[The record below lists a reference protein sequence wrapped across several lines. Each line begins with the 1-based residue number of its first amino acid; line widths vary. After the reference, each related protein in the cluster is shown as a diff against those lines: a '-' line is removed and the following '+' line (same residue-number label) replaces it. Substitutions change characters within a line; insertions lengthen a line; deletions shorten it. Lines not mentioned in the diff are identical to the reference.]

1 MKLKTESI
9 KDRTRFWERAK
20 KFLSSKLVVFIA
32 LLSLS
37 VGAFTVVN
45 RPSADD
51 INFSRVYQYY
61 LLSNSN
67 GQDLA
72 KASTETS
79 QNGGDSNSGGSSV
92 GKKLVGLLGNGGNQ
106 GSFSYN
112 DIIQGADSKPD
123 ARKFSEIMATLSG
136 YNYISVQNNGMSK
149 ILDICIHGLV
159 GIPLI
164 ILGFFVDILS
174 LFWTGIVNVIAQ
186 YNIFNLLGTAFGYS
200 KTGDQ
205 MIKAMG
211 MNSEDVKNWISMG
224 LWIFTA
230 VMIFTVVWALRRG
243 GTNVSER
250 DKHKVIGRA
259 IGLIGIPVVICMSC
273 SVLSD
278 ITELSDNSNPS
289 EDPVF
294 ASWLMDTESWAKRYN
309 FDITVG
315 GIGKGI
321 NSYFSNSN
329 SGAKGSNGPHGNY
342 VDPNFNPYDNSK
354 PADKIGKELYQ
365 QGLDESK
372 TKFPNS
378 TIAMSYLLSQTF
390 DSRDYLDYISSN
402 DINNLVSGF
411 PNSKLYDFDK
421 SYDSNG
427 TEQKNWP
434 APSGIKKAKDDYYMG
449 DLKKDPKYKATPIQ
463 TWEDRYI
470 FGAKN
475 TGNLAKYYKEQP
487 SLEQVYS
494 SRGGAGSNSDDRL
507 TDESTFL
514 ALNTSFDTEGGD
526 FSIDGPTYGAYATI
540 SKFDSN
546 RYAYYKYSMVGNPLF
561 TIPAMTVNGLL
572 SLLVGLAVI
581 SALWSVGIIDMNLR
595 PLRSWIK
602 SISFGDIEYAEATM
616 VYALGIAATA
626 LTVTLVPSVLV
637 NVFTAIA
644 NMLGSLLTG
653 NPANA
658 NSGGTTV
665 VASEMIGTSYWVG
678 FAFAVFGLVA
688 YYHNWNGFRDKLVN
702 LLLIPWDW
710 AKGKGTELE
719 AAAGRE
725 TNSALSRGRQATKD
739 QLQKKRDL
747 KNNLLED
754 LSQNETGLGKGLNNL
769 THGLSGDAATKALEG
784 RALRGDYALDNV
796 GHDPFKTTKELT
808 MDAIRNRGVSRRQ
821 AAREHEL
828 AANVKSPESIERD
841 FDQNATPDKAL
852 NEENLMDKD
861 GQMNPDNPYVTPD
874 DQKDMDQ
881 VNNDLGK
888 LADDGLTEA
897 AILTGA
903 AKGLTPDE
911 QKQLDDNHDM
921 QDKVLGKKGA
931 DDYRNLQHKL
941 AQGEPLTAAEQARL
955 DGYNDKLQNA
965 QQGAE
970 ESALGA
976 NAYKDYQD
984 LKQKQANGEPLTE
997 DEQKRLNQYDKKI
1010 QQAQEAHNEEVLG
1023 PKNYQD
1029 YKDLKQKQES
1039 GQPLTTAEQ
1048 QRLDKYERKLKANP
1062 MSTQQALGANA
1073 YKDYQDLKQ
1082 KQANGEPLTPDE
1094 QKRLNQYDKN
1104 IQQAQEAHNE
1114 EVLGPKDYQDYKDL
1128 KSKQESGQPLTTA
1141 EQQRL
1146 NKYERKLKANPMST
1160 QQALG
1165 ATAHKDYQQLAKK
1178 VASGQ
1183 KLTPDEQQRYNQYR
1197 KSMKL
1202 QGVDPDGIK
1211 GMDTLEQKAAP
1222 ILTEHEME
1230 AENALQ
1236 EQAGTILGDAG
1247 LQTYQQLQ
1255 QKVVAG
1261 QPLTQDEQQKLDGF
1275 NKKLVS
1281 GGMKPAQIKKFNN
1294 LQSKSDN
1301 GLSVS
1306 QNKAYQT
1313 LMKKGAQAS
1322 GMNERA
1328 MQDFAQLS
1336 RKSVK
1341 GELTD
1346 AEKKKLAN
1354 YTRKLEKSMSPA
1366 DVKHL
1371 QKLAGRRITG
1381 RLDPKQMKQYQ
1392 MLQNKHIMSTRGIAN
1407 LSSGQRTQLEQFNM
1421 KRDDVVRQQAPELMG
1436 KIQRYENMQ
1445 GELTAPQMNEYR
1457 SLKRQARTIA
1467 DSSMKPTELKQ
1478 YRRLNTMAHPRL
1490 ANGTSS
1496 VMTKGEQAQY
1506 KNLRS
1511 KITSG
1516 MTNSERAR
1524 VNRLARQ
1531 TQDSANKI
1539 AAKKAQIIQNVQD
1552 TNHINA
1558 ARQKALKDV
1567 HEINRQLQA
1576 MHQATLNLSSHGT
1589 PRDADQITKA
1599 YSNLLSTSQGNP
1611 QLHQKVVAAAKNY
1624 YNDMKGFEFVAPGS
1638 IDTNGD
1644 GQINALDAG
1653 GYYGNQSNGKDAGK
1667 YYNSM
1672 AELREKLDSGHI
1684 NTLDTEDRFSGQ
1696 PEGGSTSKQR
1706 NSLNELRNK
1715 LDDGLK

>member
-1 MKLKTESI
+1 MNLRTESI
-9 KDRTRFWERAK
+9 KDRTHFWERAK

-365 QGLDESK
+365 QGLDDSK

-626 LTVTLVPSVLV
+626 LTVTLVPSVIV

-997 DEQKRLNQYDKKI
+997 DEQKRLNQYDKNI

-1023 PKNYQD
+1023 PKDYQD
-1029 YKDLKQKQES
+1029 YKNLKGKQES

-1062 MSTQQALGANA
+1062 MSTQQALGATA
-1073 YKDYQDLKQ
+1073 Y
-1082 KQANGEPLTPDE
+1082 
-1094 QKRLNQYDKN
+1094 
-1104 IQQAQEAHNE
+1104 
-1114 EVLGPKDYQDYKDL
+1114 
-1128 KSKQESGQPLTTA
+1128 
-1141 EQQRL
+1141 
-1146 NKYERKLKANPMST
+1146 
-1160 QQALG
+1160 
-1165 ATAHKDYQQLAKK
+1165 KDYQQLAKK

-1294 LQSKSDN
+1294 LQSKSEN

-1306 QNKAYQT
+1306 QNKAYHT

-1421 KRDDVVRQQAPELMG
+1421 KRDDIVRQQAPELMG

-1638 IDTNGD
+1638 VDTNGD

-1672 AELREKLDSGHI
+1672 TELREKLDSGHI

>member
-1 MKLKTESI
+1 MRTESI
-9 KDRTRFWERAK
+9 KDRTHFWERAK

-67 GQDLA
+67 GQDLS
-72 KASTETS
+72 KASTEAS

-159 GIPLI
+159 GIPLV

-259 IGLIGIPVVICMSC
+259 IGLIGIPIVICMSC

-294 ASWLMDTESWAKRYN
+294 ASWLMDTESWAKKYN

-329 SGAKGSNGPHGNY
+329 SGAKGANGPHGNY

-402 DINNLVSGF
+402 DINSLVSSF

-421 SYDSNG
+421 SYDNNG
-427 TEQKNWP
+427 NEQKDWP

-487 SLEQVYS
+487 SMEQVYS

-688 YYHNWNGFRDKLVN
+688 YYYNWNGFRDKLVN

-739 QLQKKRDL
+739 QLQRKRDL

-769 THGLSGDAATKALEG
+769 THGLSGNAATKALEG

-852 NEENLMDKD
+852 SEENLMDKD

-921 QDKVLGKKGA
+921 QDKVLGKEDA

-997 DEQKRLNQYDKKI
+997 DEQKRLNQYDKNI

-1029 YKDLKQKQES
+1029 YKDLKEKQES

-1048 QRLDKYERKLKANP
+1048 QRLD
-1062 MSTQQALGANA
+1062 
-1073 YKDYQDLKQ
+1073 
-1082 KQANGEPLTPDE
+1082 
-1094 QKRLNQYDKN
+1094 
-1104 IQQAQEAHNE
+1104 
-1114 EVLGPKDYQDYKDL
+1114 
-1128 KSKQESGQPLTTA
+1128 
-1141 EQQRL
+1141 
-1146 NKYERKLKANPMST
+1146 KYERKLKANPMST

-1183 KLTPDEQQRYNQYR
+1183 KLTPDEQQRYDQYR

-1236 EQAGTILGDAG
+1236 EQAGAILGDAG
-1247 LQTYQQLQ
+1247 LQAYQQLQ

-1261 QPLTQDEQQKLDGF
+1261 KPLTQDEQQKLDGF

-1306 QNKAYQT
+1306 QNKAYHT

-1354 YTRKLEKSMSPA
+1354 YTRKLEKSMGPA

-1381 RLDPKQMKQYQ
+1381 RLDPEQMKQYQ

-1407 LSSGQRTQLEQFNM
+1407 LSSGQRTKLEQFNM
-1421 KRDDVVRQQAPELMG
+1421 KRDDIVRQQAPELMG

-1506 KNLRS
+1506 KDLRS

-1638 IDTNGD
+1638 VDTNGD
-1644 GQINALDAG
+1644 GQINAFDAG

-1672 AELREKLDSGHI
+1672 TELRKKLDSGHVD
-1684 NTLDTEDRFSGQ
+1684 TLDTEGRFNGQ
-1696 PEGGSTSKQR
+1696 PEGGNTSKQR

>member
-1 MKLKTESI
+1 MRTESI
-9 KDRTRFWERAK
+9 KDRTHFWERAK

-67 GQDLA
+67 GQDLS
-72 KASTETS
+72 KASTEAS

-159 GIPLI
+159 GIPLV

-259 IGLIGIPVVICMSC
+259 IGLIGIPIVICMSC

-294 ASWLMDTESWAKRYN
+294 ASWLMDTESWAKKYN

-329 SGAKGSNGPHGNY
+329 SGAKGANGPHGNY

-402 DINNLVSGF
+402 DINSLVSSF

-421 SYDSNG
+421 SYDNNG
-427 TEQKNWP
+427 NEQKDWP

-487 SLEQVYS
+487 SMEQVYS

-688 YYHNWNGFRDKLVN
+688 YYYNWNGFRDKLVN

-739 QLQKKRDL
+739 QLQRKRDL

-769 THGLSGDAATKALEG
+769 THGLSGNAATKALEG

-852 NEENLMDKD
+852 SEENLMDKD

-921 QDKVLGKKGA
+921 QDKVLGKEDA

-997 DEQKRLNQYDKKI
+997 DEQKRLNQYDKNI

-1029 YKDLKQKQES
+1029 YKDLKEKQES

-1048 QRLDKYERKLKANP
+1048 QRLD
-1062 MSTQQALGANA
+1062 
-1073 YKDYQDLKQ
+1073 
-1082 KQANGEPLTPDE
+1082 
-1094 QKRLNQYDKN
+1094 
-1104 IQQAQEAHNE
+1104 
-1114 EVLGPKDYQDYKDL
+1114 
-1128 KSKQESGQPLTTA
+1128 
-1141 EQQRL
+1141 
-1146 NKYERKLKANPMST
+1146 KYERKLKANPMST

-1183 KLTPDEQQRYNQYR
+1183 KLTPDEQQRYDQYR

-1236 EQAGTILGDAG
+1236 EQAGAILGDAG
-1247 LQTYQQLQ
+1247 LQAYQQLQ

-1261 QPLTQDEQQKLDGF
+1261 KPLTQDEQQKLDGF

-1306 QNKAYQT
+1306 QNKAYHT

-1354 YTRKLEKSMSPA
+1354 YTRKLEKSMGPA

-1407 LSSGQRTQLEQFNM
+1407 LSSGQRTKLEQFNM
-1421 KRDDVVRQQAPELMG
+1421 KRDDIVRQQAPELMG

-1506 KNLRS
+1506 KDLRS

-1638 IDTNGD
+1638 VDTNGD
-1644 GQINALDAG
+1644 GQINAFDAG

-1672 AELREKLDSGHI
+1672 TELRKKLDSGHVD
-1684 NTLDTEDRFSGQ
+1684 TLDTEGRFNGQ
-1696 PEGGSTSKQR
+1696 PEGGNTSKQR

>member
-1 MKLKTESI
+1 M
-9 KDRTRFWERAK
+9 
-20 KFLSSKLVVFIA
+20 
-32 LLSLS
+32 
-37 VGAFTVVN
+37 GAFTVVN

-67 GQDLA
+67 GQDLS
-72 KASTETS
+72 KASTEAS

-159 GIPLI
+159 GIPLV

-259 IGLIGIPVVICMSC
+259 IGLIGIPIVICMSC

-294 ASWLMDTESWAKRYN
+294 ASWLMDTESWAKKYN

-329 SGAKGSNGPHGNY
+329 SGAKGANGPHGNY

-402 DINNLVSGF
+402 DINSLVSSF

-421 SYDSNG
+421 SYDNNG
-427 TEQKNWP
+427 NEQKDWP

-487 SLEQVYS
+487 SMEQVYS

-688 YYHNWNGFRDKLVN
+688 YYYNWNGFRDKLVN

-739 QLQKKRDL
+739 QLQRKRDL

-769 THGLSGDAATKALEG
+769 THGLSGNAATKALEG

-852 NEENLMDKD
+852 SEENLMDKD

-921 QDKVLGKKGA
+921 QDKVLGKEDA

-997 DEQKRLNQYDKKI
+997 DEQKRLNQYDKNI

-1029 YKDLKQKQES
+1029 YKDLKEKQES

-1048 QRLDKYERKLKANP
+1048 QRLD
-1062 MSTQQALGANA
+1062 
-1073 YKDYQDLKQ
+1073 
-1082 KQANGEPLTPDE
+1082 
-1094 QKRLNQYDKN
+1094 
-1104 IQQAQEAHNE
+1104 
-1114 EVLGPKDYQDYKDL
+1114 
-1128 KSKQESGQPLTTA
+1128 
-1141 EQQRL
+1141 
-1146 NKYERKLKANPMST
+1146 KYERKLKANPMST

-1183 KLTPDEQQRYNQYR
+1183 KLTPDEQQRYDQYR

-1236 EQAGTILGDAG
+1236 EQAGAILGDAG
-1247 LQTYQQLQ
+1247 LQAYQQLQ

-1261 QPLTQDEQQKLDGF
+1261 KPLTQDEQQKLDGF

-1306 QNKAYQT
+1306 QNKAYHT

-1354 YTRKLEKSMSPA
+1354 YTRKLEKSMGPA

-1381 RLDPKQMKQYQ
+1381 RLDPEQMKQYQ

-1407 LSSGQRTQLEQFNM
+1407 LSSGQRTKLEQFNM
-1421 KRDDVVRQQAPELMG
+1421 KRDDIVRQQAPELMG

-1506 KNLRS
+1506 KDLRS

-1638 IDTNGD
+1638 VDTNGD
-1644 GQINALDAG
+1644 GQINAFDAG

-1672 AELREKLDSGHI
+1672 TELRKKLDSGHVD
-1684 NTLDTEDRFSGQ
+1684 TLDTEGRFNGQ
-1696 PEGGSTSKQR
+1696 PEGGNTSKQR

>member
-1 MKLKTESI
+1 MNLRTESI
-9 KDRTRFWERAK
+9 KDRTHFWERAK

-67 GQDLA
+67 GQDLS
-72 KASTETS
+72 KASTEAS

-159 GIPLI
+159 GIPLV

-294 ASWLMDTESWAKRYN
+294 ASWLMDTESWAKKYN

-329 SGAKGSNGPHGNY
+329 SGANGANGPHGNY

-402 DINNLVSGF
+402 DINNLVSSF

-421 SYDSNG
+421 SYDNNG
-427 TEQKNWP
+427 NEQKDWP

-487 SLEQVYS
+487 SMEQVYS

-688 YYHNWNGFRDKLVN
+688 YYYNWNGFRDKLVN

-739 QLQKKRDL
+739 QLQRKRDL

-769 THGLSGDAATKALEG
+769 THGLSGNAATKALEG

-852 NEENLMDKD
+852 SEENLMDKD

-921 QDKVLGKKGA
+921 QDKVLGKEDA

-997 DEQKRLNQYDKKI
+997 DEQKRLNQYDKNI

-1029 YKDLKQKQES
+1029 YKDLKEKQES

-1048 QRLDKYERKLKANP
+1048 QRLD
-1062 MSTQQALGANA
+1062 
-1073 YKDYQDLKQ
+1073 
-1082 KQANGEPLTPDE
+1082 
-1094 QKRLNQYDKN
+1094 
-1104 IQQAQEAHNE
+1104 
-1114 EVLGPKDYQDYKDL
+1114 
-1128 KSKQESGQPLTTA
+1128 
-1141 EQQRL
+1141 
-1146 NKYERKLKANPMST
+1146 KYERKLKANPMST

-1183 KLTPDEQQRYNQYR
+1183 KLTPDEQQRYDQYR

-1247 LQTYQQLQ
+1247 LQAYQQLQ

-1294 LQSKSDN
+1294 LQSKSDS

-1306 QNKAYQT
+1306 QNKAYHT

-1354 YTRKLEKSMSPA
+1354 YTRKLEKSMGPA

-1381 RLDPKQMKQYQ
+1381 RLDPEQMKQYQ

-1407 LSSGQRTQLEQFNM
+1407 LSSGQRTKLEQFNM
-1421 KRDDVVRQQAPELMG
+1421 KRDDIVRQQAPELMG

-1506 KNLRS
+1506 KDLRS

-1576 MHQATLNLSSHGT
+1576 MHQATLNLSNHGT

-1638 IDTNGD
+1638 VDTNGD
-1644 GQINALDAG
+1644 GQINAFDAG

-1672 AELREKLDSGHI
+1672 TELRKKLDSGHVD
-1684 NTLDTEDRFSGQ
+1684 TLDTEGRFNGQ
-1696 PEGGSTSKQR
+1696 PEGGNTSKQR

>member
-1 MKLKTESI
+1 MKTESI

-997 DEQKRLNQYDKKI
+997 DEQKRLNQYDKNI

-1023 PKNYQD
+1023 PKDYQD
-1029 YKDLKQKQES
+1029 YKNLKGKQES

-1062 MSTQQALGANA
+1062 MSTQQALGATA
-1073 YKDYQDLKQ
+1073 Y
-1082 KQANGEPLTPDE
+1082 
-1094 QKRLNQYDKN
+1094 
-1104 IQQAQEAHNE
+1104 
-1114 EVLGPKDYQDYKDL
+1114 
-1128 KSKQESGQPLTTA
+1128 
-1141 EQQRL
+1141 
-1146 NKYERKLKANPMST
+1146 
-1160 QQALG
+1160 
-1165 ATAHKDYQQLAKK
+1165 KDYQQLAKK

-1236 EQAGTILGDAG
+1236 EQAGRILGDAG

-1306 QNKAYQT
+1306 QNKAYHT

-1371 QKLAGRRITG
+1371 QRLAGRRITG

-1421 KRDDVVRQQAPELMG
+1421 KRDDIVRQQAPELMG

-1638 IDTNGD
+1638 VDTNGD

-1672 AELREKLDSGHI
+1672 TELREKLDSGHI

>member
-1 MKLKTESI
+1 MRTESI
-9 KDRTRFWERAK
+9 KDRTHFWERAK

-67 GQDLA
+67 GQDLS
-72 KASTETS
+72 KASTEAS

-159 GIPLI
+159 GIPLV

-259 IGLIGIPVVICMSC
+259 IGLIGIPIVICMSC

-294 ASWLMDTESWAKRYN
+294 ASWLMDTESWAKKYN

-329 SGAKGSNGPHGNY
+329 SGAKGANGPHGNY

-402 DINNLVSGF
+402 DINSLVSSF

-421 SYDSNG
+421 SYDNNG
-427 TEQKNWP
+427 NEQKDWP

-487 SLEQVYS
+487 SMEQVYS

-688 YYHNWNGFRDKLVN
+688 YYYNWNGFRDKLVN

-725 TNSALSRGRQATKD
+725 TNSALFRGRQATKD
-739 QLQKKRDL
+739 QLQRKRDL

-769 THGLSGDAATKALEG
+769 THGLSGNAATKALEG

-852 NEENLMDKD
+852 SEENLMDKD

-921 QDKVLGKKGA
+921 QDKVLGKEDA

-997 DEQKRLNQYDKKI
+997 DEQKRLNQYDKNI

-1029 YKDLKQKQES
+1029 YKDLKEKQES

-1048 QRLDKYERKLKANP
+1048 QRLD
-1062 MSTQQALGANA
+1062 
-1073 YKDYQDLKQ
+1073 
-1082 KQANGEPLTPDE
+1082 
-1094 QKRLNQYDKN
+1094 
-1104 IQQAQEAHNE
+1104 
-1114 EVLGPKDYQDYKDL
+1114 
-1128 KSKQESGQPLTTA
+1128 
-1141 EQQRL
+1141 
-1146 NKYERKLKANPMST
+1146 KYERKLKANPMST

-1183 KLTPDEQQRYNQYR
+1183 KLTPDEQQRYDQYR

-1247 LQTYQQLQ
+1247 LQAYQQLQ

-1306 QNKAYQT
+1306 QNKAYHT

-1354 YTRKLEKSMSPA
+1354 YTRKLEKSMGPA

-1381 RLDPKQMKQYQ
+1381 RLDPEQMKQYQ

-1407 LSSGQRTQLEQFNM
+1407 LSSGQRTKLEQFNM
-1421 KRDDVVRQQAPELMG
+1421 KRDDIVRQQAPELMG

-1506 KNLRS
+1506 KDLRS

-1624 YNDMKGFEFVAPGS
+1624 FNDMKGFEFVAPGS
-1638 IDTNGD
+1638 VDTNGD
-1644 GQINALDAG
+1644 GQINAFDAG

-1672 AELREKLDSGHI
+1672 TELRKKLDSGHVD
-1684 NTLDTEDRFSGQ
+1684 TLDTEGRFNGQ
-1696 PEGGSTSKQR
+1696 PEGGNTSKQR

>member
-1 MKLKTESI
+1 MKTESI

-921 QDKVLGKKGA
+921 QDKVLGKEGA

-997 DEQKRLNQYDKKI
+997 DEQKRLNQYDKNI

-1023 PKNYQD
+1023 PKDYQD
-1029 YKDLKQKQES
+1029 YKNLKGKQES

-1062 MSTQQALGANA
+1062 MSTQQALGATA
-1073 YKDYQDLKQ
+1073 Y
-1082 KQANGEPLTPDE
+1082 
-1094 QKRLNQYDKN
+1094 
-1104 IQQAQEAHNE
+1104 
-1114 EVLGPKDYQDYKDL
+1114 
-1128 KSKQESGQPLTTA
+1128 
-1141 EQQRL
+1141 
-1146 NKYERKLKANPMST
+1146 
-1160 QQALG
+1160 
-1165 ATAHKDYQQLAKK
+1165 KDYQQLAKK

-1247 LQTYQQLQ
+1247 LQAYQQLQ

-1306 QNKAYQT
+1306 QNKAYHT

-1336 RKSVK
+1336 RKSIK

-1421 KRDDVVRQQAPELMG
+1421 KRDDIVRQQAPELMG

-1638 IDTNGD
+1638 VDTNGD

-1672 AELREKLDSGHI
+1672 TELREKLDSGHI

>member
-1 MKLKTESI
+1 MRTESI
-9 KDRTRFWERAK
+9 KDRTHFWERAK

-67 GQDLA
+67 GQDLS
-72 KASTETS
+72 KASTEAS

-159 GIPLI
+159 GIPLV

-294 ASWLMDTESWAKRYN
+294 ASWLMDTESWAKKYN

-329 SGAKGSNGPHGNY
+329 SGANGANGPHGNY

-402 DINNLVSGF
+402 DINNLVSSF

-421 SYDSNG
+421 SYDNNG
-427 TEQKNWP
+427 NEQKDWP

-487 SLEQVYS
+487 SMEQVYS

-688 YYHNWNGFRDKLVN
+688 YYYNWNGFRDKLVN

-739 QLQKKRDL
+739 QLQRKRDL

-769 THGLSGDAATKALEG
+769 THGLSGNAATKALEG

-852 NEENLMDKD
+852 SEENLMDKD

-921 QDKVLGKKGA
+921 QDKVLGKEDA

-997 DEQKRLNQYDKKI
+997 DEQKRLNQYDKNI

-1029 YKDLKQKQES
+1029 YKDLKEKQES

-1048 QRLDKYERKLKANP
+1048 QRLD
-1062 MSTQQALGANA
+1062 
-1073 YKDYQDLKQ
+1073 
-1082 KQANGEPLTPDE
+1082 
-1094 QKRLNQYDKN
+1094 
-1104 IQQAQEAHNE
+1104 
-1114 EVLGPKDYQDYKDL
+1114 
-1128 KSKQESGQPLTTA
+1128 
-1141 EQQRL
+1141 
-1146 NKYERKLKANPMST
+1146 KYERKLKANPMST

-1183 KLTPDEQQRYNQYR
+1183 KLTPDEQQRYDQYR

-1247 LQTYQQLQ
+1247 LQAYQQLQ

-1306 QNKAYQT
+1306 QNKAYHT

-1354 YTRKLEKSMSPA
+1354 YTRKLEKSMGPA

-1381 RLDPKQMKQYQ
+1381 RLDPEQMKQYQ

-1407 LSSGQRTQLEQFNM
+1407 LSSGQRTKLEQFNM
-1421 KRDDVVRQQAPELMG
+1421 KRDDIVRQQAPELMG

-1506 KNLRS
+1506 KDLRS

-1576 MHQATLNLSSHGT
+1576 MHQATLNLSNHGT

-1638 IDTNGD
+1638 VDTNGD
-1644 GQINALDAG
+1644 GQINAFDAG

-1672 AELREKLDSGHI
+1672 TELRKKLDSGHVD
-1684 NTLDTEDRFSGQ
+1684 TLDTEGRFNGQ
-1696 PEGGSTSKQR
+1696 PEGGNTSKQR

>member
-1 MKLKTESI
+1 MNLRTESI

-211 MNSEDVKNWISMG
+211 MSSEDVKNWISMG

-259 IGLIGIPVVICMSC
+259 IGLIGIPVVISMSC

-984 LKQKQANGEPLTE
+984 LKQKQANGEPLTP

-1048 QRLDKYERKLKANP
+1048 QRLD
-1062 MSTQQALGANA
+1062 
-1073 YKDYQDLKQ
+1073 
-1082 KQANGEPLTPDE
+1082 
-1094 QKRLNQYDKN
+1094 
-1104 IQQAQEAHNE
+1104 
-1114 EVLGPKDYQDYKDL
+1114 
-1128 KSKQESGQPLTTA
+1128 
-1141 EQQRL
+1141 
-1146 NKYERKLKANPMST
+1146 KYERKLKANPMST

>member
-1 MKLKTESI
+1 MNLRTESI

-1010 QQAQEAHNEEVLG
+1010 QQAQEAHNEKVLE

-1062 MSTQQALGANA
+1062 MSTQQALGAN
-1073 YKDYQDLKQ
+1073 
-1082 KQANGEPLTPDE
+1082 
-1094 QKRLNQYDKN
+1094 
-1104 IQQAQEAHNE
+1104 
-1114 EVLGPKDYQDYKDL
+1114 
-1128 KSKQESGQPLTTA
+1128 
-1141 EQQRL
+1141 
-1146 NKYERKLKANPMST
+1146 
-1160 QQALG
+1160 
-1165 ATAHKDYQQLAKK
+1165 AHKDYQQLAKK

-1638 IDTNGD
+1638 VDTNGD

-1672 AELREKLDSGHI
+1672 TELREKLDSGHI

-1696 PEGGSTSKQR
+1696 PEGRSTSKQR

>member
-1 MKLKTESI
+1 MRTESI
-9 KDRTRFWERAK
+9 KDRTHFWERAK

-67 GQDLA
+67 GQDLS
-72 KASTETS
+72 KASTEAS

-159 GIPLI
+159 GIPLV

-294 ASWLMDTESWAKRYN
+294 ASWLMDTESWAKKYN

-329 SGAKGSNGPHGNY
+329 SGANGANGPHGNY

-402 DINNLVSGF
+402 DINNLVSSF

-421 SYDSNG
+421 SYDNNG
-427 TEQKNWP
+427 NEQKDWP

-487 SLEQVYS
+487 SMEQVYS

-688 YYHNWNGFRDKLVN
+688 YYYNWNGFRDKLVN

-739 QLQKKRDL
+739 QLQRKRDL

-769 THGLSGDAATKALEG
+769 THGLSGNAATKALEG

-852 NEENLMDKD
+852 SEENLMDKD

-921 QDKVLGKKGA
+921 QDKVLGKEDA

-997 DEQKRLNQYDKKI
+997 DEQKRLNQYDKNI

-1029 YKDLKQKQES
+1029 YKDLKEKQES

-1048 QRLDKYERKLKANP
+1048 QRLD
-1062 MSTQQALGANA
+1062 
-1073 YKDYQDLKQ
+1073 
-1082 KQANGEPLTPDE
+1082 
-1094 QKRLNQYDKN
+1094 
-1104 IQQAQEAHNE
+1104 
-1114 EVLGPKDYQDYKDL
+1114 
-1128 KSKQESGQPLTTA
+1128 
-1141 EQQRL
+1141 
-1146 NKYERKLKANPMST
+1146 KYERKLKANPMST

-1183 KLTPDEQQRYNQYR
+1183 KLTPDEQQRYDQYR

-1222 ILTEHEME
+1222 ILTEHEMK

-1247 LQTYQQLQ
+1247 LQAYQQLQ

-1294 LQSKSDN
+1294 LQSKSDS

-1306 QNKAYQT
+1306 QNKAYHT

-1354 YTRKLEKSMSPA
+1354 YTRKLEKSMGPA

-1381 RLDPKQMKQYQ
+1381 RLDPEQMKQYQ

-1407 LSSGQRTQLEQFNM
+1407 LSSGQRTKLEQFNM
-1421 KRDDVVRQQAPELMG
+1421 KRDDIVRQQAPELMG

-1506 KNLRS
+1506 KDLRS

-1576 MHQATLNLSSHGT
+1576 MHQATLNLSNHGT

-1638 IDTNGD
+1638 VDTNGD
-1644 GQINALDAG
+1644 GQINAFDAG

-1672 AELREKLDSGHI
+1672 TELRKKLDSGHVD
-1684 NTLDTEDRFSGQ
+1684 TLDTEGRFNGQ
-1696 PEGGSTSKQR
+1696 PEGGNTSKQR

>member
-1 MKLKTESI
+1 MKTESI
-9 KDRTRFWERAK
+9 KDRTHFWERAK

-72 KASTETS
+72 KASTEAS

-159 GIPLI
+159 GIPLV

-205 MIKAMG
+205 MIKTMG

-243 GTNVSER
+243 GTNVNER

-294 ASWLMDTESWAKRYN
+294 ASWLMDTESWAKKYN

-321 NSYFSNSN
+321 NNYFSNSN

-354 PADKIGKELYQ
+354 PADKIGKKLYQ

-402 DINNLVSGF
+402 DINNLISGF

-427 TEQKNWP
+427 TEQKDWP

-921 QDKVLGKKGA
+921 QDKVLGKEDA

-997 DEQKRLNQYDKKI
+997 DEQKRLNQYDKNI

-1029 YKDLKQKQES
+1029 YKDLKEKQES

-1048 QRLDKYERKLKANP
+1048 QRLD
-1062 MSTQQALGANA
+1062 
-1073 YKDYQDLKQ
+1073 
-1082 KQANGEPLTPDE
+1082 
-1094 QKRLNQYDKN
+1094 
-1104 IQQAQEAHNE
+1104 
-1114 EVLGPKDYQDYKDL
+1114 
-1128 KSKQESGQPLTTA
+1128 
-1141 EQQRL
+1141 
-1146 NKYERKLKANPMST
+1146 KYERKLKANPMST

-1183 KLTPDEQQRYNQYR
+1183 KLTPDEQQRYDQYR

-1230 AENALQ
+1230 VENALQ
-1236 EQAGTILGDAG
+1236 EQAGTILGDTG
-1247 LQTYQQLQ
+1247 LQAYQQLQ

-1306 QNKAYQT
+1306 QNKAYHT

-1346 AEKKKLAN
+1346 SEKKKLAN
-1354 YTRKLEKSMSPA
+1354 YTRKLEKAMSPA

-1407 LSSGQRTQLEQFNM
+1407 LSSGQRDQLEQFNM
-1421 KRDDVVRQQAPELMG
+1421 RRDDIVRQQAPELMG

-1506 KNLRS
+1506 KDLRS

-1599 YSNLLSTSQGNP
+1599 YSNLLSTSHGNP
-1611 QLHQKVVAAAKNY
+1611 QLHQKVVAAAKDY

-1638 IDTNGD
+1638 VDTNGD

-1672 AELREKLDSGHI
+1672 TELRKKLDSGHVD
-1684 NTLDTEDRFSGQ
+1684 TLDTEGRFNGQ
-1696 PEGGSTSKQR
+1696 PEGGNTSKQR

>member
-1 MKLKTESI
+1 MRTESI
-9 KDRTRFWERAK
+9 KDRTHFWERAK

-67 GQDLA
+67 GQDLS
-72 KASTETS
+72 KASTEAS

-159 GIPLI
+159 GIPLV

-259 IGLIGIPVVICMSC
+259 IGLIGIPIVISMSC

-294 ASWLMDTESWAKRYN
+294 ASWLMDTESWAKKYN

-329 SGAKGSNGPHGNY
+329 SGAKGANGPHGNY

-402 DINNLVSGF
+402 DINSLVSSF

-421 SYDSNG
+421 SYDNNG
-427 TEQKNWP
+427 NEQKDWP

-487 SLEQVYS
+487 SMEQVYS

-637 NVFTAIA
+637 NIFTAIA

-688 YYHNWNGFRDKLVN
+688 YYYNWNGFRDKLVN

-739 QLQKKRDL
+739 QLQRKRDL

-769 THGLSGDAATKALEG
+769 THGLSGNAATKALEG

-852 NEENLMDKD
+852 SEENLMDKD

-997 DEQKRLNQYDKKI
+997 DEQKRLNQYDKNI

-1023 PKNYQD
+1023 PKDYQD
-1029 YKDLKQKQES
+1029 YKNLKGKQES

-1062 MSTQQALGANA
+1062 MSTQQALGATA
-1073 YKDYQDLKQ
+1073 Y
-1082 KQANGEPLTPDE
+1082 
-1094 QKRLNQYDKN
+1094 
-1104 IQQAQEAHNE
+1104 
-1114 EVLGPKDYQDYKDL
+1114 
-1128 KSKQESGQPLTTA
+1128 
-1141 EQQRL
+1141 
-1146 NKYERKLKANPMST
+1146 
-1160 QQALG
+1160 
-1165 ATAHKDYQQLAKK
+1165 KDYQQLAKK

-1236 EQAGTILGDAG
+1236 EQAGRILGDAG

-1306 QNKAYQT
+1306 QNKAYHT

-1407 LSSGQRTQLEQFNM
+1407 LSSGQRTQLEQFDM
-1421 KRDDVVRQQAPELMG
+1421 KRDDIVRQQAPELMG

>member
-1 MKLKTESI
+1 M
-9 KDRTRFWERAK
+9 
-20 KFLSSKLVVFIA
+20 
-32 LLSLS
+32 
-37 VGAFTVVN
+37 GAFTVVN

-67 GQDLA
+67 GQDLS
-72 KASTETS
+72 KASTEAS

-159 GIPLI
+159 GIPLV

-259 IGLIGIPVVICMSC
+259 IGLIGIPIVICMSC

-294 ASWLMDTESWAKRYN
+294 ASWLMDTESWAKKYN

-329 SGAKGSNGPHGNY
+329 SGAKGANGPHGNY

-402 DINNLVSGF
+402 DINSLVSSF

-421 SYDSNG
+421 SYDNNG
-427 TEQKNWP
+427 NEQKDWP

-487 SLEQVYS
+487 SMEQVYS

-688 YYHNWNGFRDKLVN
+688 YYYNWNGFRDKLVN

-739 QLQKKRDL
+739 QLQRKRDL

-769 THGLSGDAATKALEG
+769 THGLSGNAATKALEG

-852 NEENLMDKD
+852 SEENLMDKD

-921 QDKVLGKKGA
+921 QDKVLGKEDA

-997 DEQKRLNQYDKKI
+997 DEQKRLNQYDKNI

-1029 YKDLKQKQES
+1029 YKDLKEKQES

-1048 QRLDKYERKLKANP
+1048 QRLD
-1062 MSTQQALGANA
+1062 
-1073 YKDYQDLKQ
+1073 
-1082 KQANGEPLTPDE
+1082 
-1094 QKRLNQYDKN
+1094 
-1104 IQQAQEAHNE
+1104 
-1114 EVLGPKDYQDYKDL
+1114 
-1128 KSKQESGQPLTTA
+1128 
-1141 EQQRL
+1141 
-1146 NKYERKLKANPMST
+1146 KYERKLKANPMST

-1183 KLTPDEQQRYNQYR
+1183 KLTPDEQQRYDQYR

-1247 LQTYQQLQ
+1247 LQAYQQLQ

-1306 QNKAYQT
+1306 QNKAYHT

-1354 YTRKLEKSMSPA
+1354 YTRKLEKSMGPA

-1381 RLDPKQMKQYQ
+1381 RLDPEQMKQYQ

-1407 LSSGQRTQLEQFNM
+1407 LSSGQRTKLEQFNM
-1421 KRDDVVRQQAPELMG
+1421 KRDDIVRQQAPELMG

-1506 KNLRS
+1506 KDLRS

-1624 YNDMKGFEFVAPGS
+1624 FNDMKGFEFVAPGS
-1638 IDTNGD
+1638 VDTNGD
-1644 GQINALDAG
+1644 GQINAFDAG

-1672 AELREKLDSGHI
+1672 TELRKKLDSGHVD
-1684 NTLDTEDRFSGQ
+1684 TLDTEGRFNGQ
-1696 PEGGSTSKQR
+1696 PEGGNTSKQR

>member
-1 MKLKTESI
+1 M
-9 KDRTRFWERAK
+9 
-20 KFLSSKLVVFIA
+20 
-32 LLSLS
+32 
-37 VGAFTVVN
+37 
-45 RPSADD
+45 
-51 INFSRVYQYY
+51 
-61 LLSNSN
+61 
-67 GQDLA
+67 
-72 KASTETS
+72 
-79 QNGGDSNSGGSSV
+79 
-92 GKKLVGLLGNGGNQ
+92 LGNGGNQ

-211 MNSEDVKNWISMG
+211 MSSEDVKNWISMG

-259 IGLIGIPVVICMSC
+259 IGLIGIPVVISMSC

-984 LKQKQANGEPLTE
+984 LKQKQANGEPLTP

-1048 QRLDKYERKLKANP
+1048 QRLD
-1062 MSTQQALGANA
+1062 
-1073 YKDYQDLKQ
+1073 
-1082 KQANGEPLTPDE
+1082 
-1094 QKRLNQYDKN
+1094 
-1104 IQQAQEAHNE
+1104 
-1114 EVLGPKDYQDYKDL
+1114 
-1128 KSKQESGQPLTTA
+1128 
-1141 EQQRL
+1141 
-1146 NKYERKLKANPMST
+1146 KYERKLKANPMST

>member
-1 MKLKTESI
+1 MKTESI

-329 SGAKGSNGPHGNY
+329 SGSKGSNGPHGNY

-997 DEQKRLNQYDKKI
+997 DEQKRLNQYDKNI
-1010 QQAQEAHNEEVLG
+1010 QQAQETHNEEVLG
-1023 PKNYQD
+1023 PKDYQD
-1029 YKDLKQKQES
+1029 YKNLKGKQES

-1062 MSTQQALGANA
+1062 MSTQQALGATA
-1073 YKDYQDLKQ
+1073 Y
-1082 KQANGEPLTPDE
+1082 
-1094 QKRLNQYDKN
+1094 
-1104 IQQAQEAHNE
+1104 
-1114 EVLGPKDYQDYKDL
+1114 
-1128 KSKQESGQPLTTA
+1128 
-1141 EQQRL
+1141 
-1146 NKYERKLKANPMST
+1146 
-1160 QQALG
+1160 
-1165 ATAHKDYQQLAKK
+1165 KDYQQLAKK

-1236 EQAGTILGDAG
+1236 EQAGRILGDAG

-1306 QNKAYQT
+1306 QNKAYHT

-1407 LSSGQRTQLEQFNM
+1407 LSSGQRTQLEQFDM
-1421 KRDDVVRQQAPELMG
+1421 KRDDIVRQQAPELMG

-1506 KNLRS
+1506 KDLRS

-1638 IDTNGD
+1638 VDTNGD

-1672 AELREKLDSGHI
+1672 TELREKLDSGHI

-1696 PEGGSTSKQR
+1696 PESGSTSKQR

>member
-92 GKKLVGLLGNGGNQ
+92 GRKLVGLLGNGGNQ

-329 SGAKGSNGPHGNY
+329 SGSKGSNGPHGNY

-921 QDKVLGKKGA
+921 QDKVLGKEGA

-997 DEQKRLNQYDKKI
+997 DEQKRLNQYDKNI

-1023 PKNYQD
+1023 PKDYQD
-1029 YKDLKQKQES
+1029 YKNLKGKQES

-1062 MSTQQALGANA
+1062 MSTQQALGATA
-1073 YKDYQDLKQ
+1073 Y
-1082 KQANGEPLTPDE
+1082 
-1094 QKRLNQYDKN
+1094 
-1104 IQQAQEAHNE
+1104 
-1114 EVLGPKDYQDYKDL
+1114 
-1128 KSKQESGQPLTTA
+1128 
-1141 EQQRL
+1141 
-1146 NKYERKLKANPMST
+1146 
-1160 QQALG
+1160 
-1165 ATAHKDYQQLAKK
+1165 KDYQQLAKK

-1247 LQTYQQLQ
+1247 LQAYQQLQ

-1294 LQSKSDN
+1294 LQSKSEN

-1306 QNKAYQT
+1306 QNKAYHT

-1371 QKLAGRRITG
+1371 QRLAGRRITG

-1421 KRDDVVRQQAPELMG
+1421 KRDDIVRQQAPELMG

-1638 IDTNGD
+1638 VDTNGD

-1672 AELREKLDSGHI
+1672 TELREKLDSGHI

>member
-1 MKLKTESI
+1 MRTESI
-9 KDRTRFWERAK
+9 KDRTHFWERAK

-67 GQDLA
+67 GQDLS
-72 KASTETS
+72 KASTEAS

-159 GIPLI
+159 GIPLV

-259 IGLIGIPVVICMSC
+259 IGLIGIPIVISMSC

-294 ASWLMDTESWAKRYN
+294 ASWLMDTESWAKKYN

-329 SGAKGSNGPHGNY
+329 SGAKGANGPHGNY

-402 DINNLVSGF
+402 DINSLVSSF

-421 SYDSNG
+421 SYDNNG
-427 TEQKNWP
+427 NEQKDWP

-487 SLEQVYS
+487 SMEQVYS

-637 NVFTAIA
+637 NIFTAIA

-688 YYHNWNGFRDKLVN
+688 YYYNWNGFRDKLVN

-739 QLQKKRDL
+739 QLQRKRDL

-769 THGLSGDAATKALEG
+769 THGLSGNAATKALEG

-921 QDKVLGKKGA
+921 QDKVLGKEGA

-955 DGYNDKLQNA
+955 DGYNNKLQNA

-997 DEQKRLNQYDKKI
+997 DEQKRLNQYDKNI
-1010 QQAQEAHNEEVLG
+1010 QQAQETHNEEVLG
-1023 PKNYQD
+1023 PKDYQD
-1029 YKDLKQKQES
+1029 YKNLKGKQES

-1062 MSTQQALGANA
+1062 MSTQQALGATA
-1073 YKDYQDLKQ
+1073 Y
-1082 KQANGEPLTPDE
+1082 
-1094 QKRLNQYDKN
+1094 
-1104 IQQAQEAHNE
+1104 
-1114 EVLGPKDYQDYKDL
+1114 
-1128 KSKQESGQPLTTA
+1128 
-1141 EQQRL
+1141 
-1146 NKYERKLKANPMST
+1146 
-1160 QQALG
+1160 
-1165 ATAHKDYQQLAKK
+1165 KDYQQLAKK

-1236 EQAGTILGDAG
+1236 EQAGRILGDAG

-1306 QNKAYQT
+1306 QNKAYHT

-1407 LSSGQRTQLEQFNM
+1407 LSSGQRTQLEQFDM
-1421 KRDDVVRQQAPELMG
+1421 KRDDIVRQQAPELMG

-1506 KNLRS
+1506 KDLRS

-1638 IDTNGD
+1638 VDTNGD

-1672 AELREKLDSGHI
+1672 TELREKLDSGHI

-1696 PEGGSTSKQR
+1696 PESGSTSKQR

>member
-1 MKLKTESI
+1 M
-9 KDRTRFWERAK
+9 
-20 KFLSSKLVVFIA
+20 
-32 LLSLS
+32 
-37 VGAFTVVN
+37 GAFTVVN

-67 GQDLA
+67 GQDLS
-72 KASTETS
+72 KASTEAS

-159 GIPLI
+159 GIPLV

-294 ASWLMDTESWAKRYN
+294 ASWLMDTESWAKKYN

-329 SGAKGSNGPHGNY
+329 SGAKGANGPHGNY

-402 DINNLVSGF
+402 DINNLVSSF

-421 SYDSNG
+421 SYDNNG
-427 TEQKNWP
+427 NEQKDWP

-487 SLEQVYS
+487 SMEQVYS

-688 YYHNWNGFRDKLVN
+688 YYYNWNGFRDKLVN

-719 AAAGRE
+719 DAAGRE

-739 QLQKKRDL
+739 QLQRKRDL

-769 THGLSGDAATKALEG
+769 THGLSGNAATKALEG

-852 NEENLMDKD
+852 SEENLMDKD

-921 QDKVLGKKGA
+921 QDKVLGKEDA

-997 DEQKRLNQYDKKI
+997 DEQKRLNQYDKNI

-1029 YKDLKQKQES
+1029 YKDLKAKQES

-1048 QRLDKYERKLKANP
+1048 QRLD
-1062 MSTQQALGANA
+1062 
-1073 YKDYQDLKQ
+1073 
-1082 KQANGEPLTPDE
+1082 
-1094 QKRLNQYDKN
+1094 
-1104 IQQAQEAHNE
+1104 
-1114 EVLGPKDYQDYKDL
+1114 
-1128 KSKQESGQPLTTA
+1128 
-1141 EQQRL
+1141 
-1146 NKYERKLKANPMST
+1146 KYERKLKANPMST

-1183 KLTPDEQQRYNQYR
+1183 KLTPDEQQRYDQYR

-1247 LQTYQQLQ
+1247 LQAYQQLQ

-1294 LQSKSDN
+1294 LQSKSDS

-1306 QNKAYQT
+1306 QNKAYHT

-1354 YTRKLEKSMSPA
+1354 YTRKLEKSMGPA

-1381 RLDPKQMKQYQ
+1381 RLDPEQMKQYQ

-1407 LSSGQRTQLEQFNM
+1407 LSSGQRTKLEQFNM
-1421 KRDDVVRQQAPELMG
+1421 KRDDIVRQQAPELMG

-1506 KNLRS
+1506 KDLRS

-1576 MHQATLNLSSHGT
+1576 MHQATLNLSNHGT

-1638 IDTNGD
+1638 VDTNGD
-1644 GQINALDAG
+1644 GQINAFDAG

-1672 AELREKLDSGHI
+1672 TELRKKLDSGHVD
-1684 NTLDTEDRFSGQ
+1684 TLDTEGRFNGQ
-1696 PEGGSTSKQR
+1696 PEGGNTSKQR

>member
-1 MKLKTESI
+1 MKTESI

-211 MNSEDVKNWISMG
+211 MSSEDVKNWISMG

-259 IGLIGIPVVICMSC
+259 IGLIGIPVVISMSC

-637 NVFTAIA
+637 NIFTAIA

-688 YYHNWNGFRDKLVN
+688 YYYNWNGFRDKLVN

-739 QLQKKRDL
+739 QLQRKRDL

-769 THGLSGDAATKALEG
+769 THGLSGNAATKALEG

-852 NEENLMDKD
+852 SEENLMDKD

-921 QDKVLGKKGA
+921 QDKVLGKEDA

-997 DEQKRLNQYDKKI
+997 DEQKRLNQYDKNI

-1029 YKDLKQKQES
+1029 YKDLKEKQES

-1048 QRLDKYERKLKANP
+1048 QRLD
-1062 MSTQQALGANA
+1062 
-1073 YKDYQDLKQ
+1073 
-1082 KQANGEPLTPDE
+1082 
-1094 QKRLNQYDKN
+1094 
-1104 IQQAQEAHNE
+1104 
-1114 EVLGPKDYQDYKDL
+1114 
-1128 KSKQESGQPLTTA
+1128 
-1141 EQQRL
+1141 
-1146 NKYERKLKANPMST
+1146 KYERKLKANPMST

-1183 KLTPDEQQRYNQYR
+1183 KLTPDEQQRYDQYR

-1236 EQAGTILGDAG
+1236 EQAGAILGDAG
-1247 LQTYQQLQ
+1247 LQAYQQLQ

-1306 QNKAYQT
+1306 QNKAYHT

>member
-1 MKLKTESI
+1 MRTESI
-9 KDRTRFWERAK
+9 KDRTHFWERAK

-67 GQDLA
+67 GQDLS
-72 KASTETS
+72 KASTEAS

-159 GIPLI
+159 GIPLV

-259 IGLIGIPVVICMSC
+259 IGLIGIPVVISMSC

-294 ASWLMDTESWAKRYN
+294 ASWLMDTESWAKKYN

-329 SGAKGSNGPHGNY
+329 SGAKGANGPHGNY

-402 DINNLVSGF
+402 DINNLVSSF

-421 SYDSNG
+421 SYDNNG
-427 TEQKNWP
+427 NEQKDWP

-487 SLEQVYS
+487 SMEQVYS

-688 YYHNWNGFRDKLVN
+688 YYYNWNGFRDKLVN

-739 QLQKKRDL
+739 QLQRKRDL

-769 THGLSGDAATKALEG
+769 THGLSGNVATKALEG

-852 NEENLMDKD
+852 SEENLMDKD

-921 QDKVLGKKGA
+921 QDKVLGKEDA

-997 DEQKRLNQYDKKI
+997 DEQQRLNQYDKNI

-1029 YKDLKQKQES
+1029 YKDLKEKQES

-1048 QRLDKYERKLKANP
+1048 QRLD
-1062 MSTQQALGANA
+1062 
-1073 YKDYQDLKQ
+1073 
-1082 KQANGEPLTPDE
+1082 
-1094 QKRLNQYDKN
+1094 
-1104 IQQAQEAHNE
+1104 
-1114 EVLGPKDYQDYKDL
+1114 
-1128 KSKQESGQPLTTA
+1128 
-1141 EQQRL
+1141 
-1146 NKYERKLKANPMST
+1146 KYERKLKANPMST

-1183 KLTPDEQQRYNQYR
+1183 KLTPDEQQRYDQYR

-1236 EQAGTILGDAG
+1236 EQAGAILGDAG
-1247 LQTYQQLQ
+1247 LQAYQQLQ

-1306 QNKAYQT
+1306 QNKAYHT

-1354 YTRKLEKSMSPA
+1354 YTRKLEKSMGPA

-1381 RLDPKQMKQYQ
+1381 RLDPEQMKQYQ

-1407 LSSGQRTQLEQFNM
+1407 LSSGQRTKLEQFNM
-1421 KRDDVVRQQAPELMG
+1421 KRDDIVRQQAPELMG

-1496 VMTKGEQAQY
+1496 IMTKGEQAQY
-1506 KNLRS
+1506 KDLRS

-1638 IDTNGD
+1638 VDTNGD
-1644 GQINALDAG
+1644 GQINAFDAG

-1672 AELREKLDSGHI
+1672 TELRKKLDSGHVD
-1684 NTLDTEDRFSGQ
+1684 TLDTEGRFNGQ
-1696 PEGGSTSKQR
+1696 PEGGNTSKQR